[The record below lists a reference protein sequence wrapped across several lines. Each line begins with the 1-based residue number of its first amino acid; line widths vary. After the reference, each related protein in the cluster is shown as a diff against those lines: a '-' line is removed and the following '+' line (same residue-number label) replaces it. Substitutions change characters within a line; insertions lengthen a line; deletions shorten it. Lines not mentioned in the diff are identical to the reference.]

1 MGDITQ
7 QRDIGALVDLK
18 RLTDHAT
25 STAGGSGDGT
35 TVTGNTID
43 REGFG
48 NGSLPLSAL
57 MGVIFETTLQ
67 SGATL
72 SVGYDVQSSPD
83 NSTWADYQTATYAVA
98 ATGPSGGGAVK
109 GQFNVRVNLTSAARY
124 VRFNYAPK
132 CSSTG
137 TDTSYSD
144 GVGVFGGFDR
154 LAAPN
159 T

>member
-48 NGSLPLSAL
+48 NFSLPLSVVL
-57 MGVIFETTLQ
+57 GVIFETTLQ
-67 SGATL
+67 SGVFL

-83 NSTWADYQTATYAVA
+83 NSTWADCQSATYAVG
-98 ATGPSGGGAVK
+98 ATGPSGRGAVK
-109 GQFNVRVNLTSAARY
+109 
-124 VRFNYAPK
+124 AP
-132 CSSTG
+132 
-137 TDTSYSD
+137 
-144 GVGVFGGFDR
+144 
-154 LAAPN
+154 
-159 T
+159 